1 MKLTRDNFGELLTP
15 IHKKVFFE
23 SYDEVPEQYSKVFAI
38 DKMSKKEE
46 TFPHMG
52 AFGLW
57 GSNTEG
63 NTINE
68 DQMSQ
73 GDTVTFTASR
83 FDKGYDV
90 TWELVQDDLYNVMK
104 GIGKGGS
111 AKALGRGLRAT
122 IETQAANVLN
132 NGFSNTGYDGVA
144 LFSNSHPLAD
154 SSSLGDNLTTGALS
168 DASLKNGLILMRD
181 QRDEANV
188 RIMAMS
194 KKLIVPPEL
203 EYTAKAT
210 VSSNGPAGELSNDT
224 NTVPRLD
231 ICVLDYLSSS
241 TAWYLQASNFDNLM
255 FMWREKAFFDSE
267 KIQKT
272 VDYFMY
278 GYTRFAQ
285 GYVDFRGL
293 VGSTGE

>member
-1 MKLTRDNFGELLTP
+1 MKLNRDNFGELLTP
-15 IHKKVFFE
+15 IHRKVFFE
-23 SYDEVPEQYSKVFAI
+23 SYDEVSEQYSKIFAI
-38 DKMSKKEE
+38 DTMSKKEE

-57 GSNTEG
+57 DTNTEG

-73 GDTVTFTASR
+73 GDTATFTATR

-90 TWELVQDDLYNVMK
+90 TWELVQDDLYNVLK

-122 IETQAANVLN
+122 IETQTANVLN
-132 NGFSNTGYDGVA
+132 NGFANTGYDGVS

-154 SSSLGDNLTTGALS
+154 SASLGDNLTTGALT
-168 DASLKNGLILMRD
+168 DASLKTGLILMRD

-188 RIMAMS
+188 KIMAMP
-194 KKLIVPPEL
+194 KKLIVPTEL
-203 EYTAKAT
+203 EYTAKAI
-210 VSSNGPAGELSNDT
+210 VNSNGPAGELSNDT
-224 NTVPRLD
+224 NTVPRLEV
-231 ICVLDYLSSS
+231 IVLDYLTSS
-241 TAWYLQASNFDNLM
+241 TAWILQAGNIDNLM
-255 FMWREKAFFDSE
+255 FMWREKPLYDAE

-272 VDYFMY
+272 VDWFMY
-278 GYTRFAQ
+278 GYTRFSQ
-285 GYVDFRGL
+285 GYVDYKGL
-293 VGSTGE
+293 VGSTGL

>member
-1 MKLTRDNFGELLTP
+1 
-15 IHKKVFFE
+15 
-23 SYDEVPEQYSKVFAI
+23 
-38 DKMSKKEE
+38 
-46 TFPHMG
+46 
-52 AFGLW
+52 
-57 GSNTEG
+57 
-63 NTINE
+63 
-68 DQMSQ
+68 
-73 GDTVTFTASR
+73 
-83 FDKGYDV
+83 
-90 TWELVQDDLYNVMK
+90 
-104 GIGKGGS
+104 
-111 AKALGRGLRAT
+111 
-122 IETQAANVLN
+122 
-132 NGFSNTGYDGVA
+132 
-144 LFSNSHPLAD
+144 
-154 SSSLGDNLTTGALS
+154 
-168 DASLKNGLILMRD
+168 MRD